1 MVTFGNN
8 GGLWVHIHDNPEA
21 HYQIALIRN
30 YIHMSKH
37 INSINQGY
45 STTGAPANITT
56 GMWHNPEFIAN
67 GNNLQVF
74 LDNRLMI
81 EDNDERL
88 RNGQPVLKVDDIE
101 VISDECP

>member
-1 MVTFGNN
+1 
-8 GGLWVHIHDNPEA
+8 VHIHDNPKA

-30 YIHMSKH
+30 YIHMGKH

-45 STTGAPANITT
+45 SVAGAPANITT

-74 LDNRLMI
+74 LYNRLMI
-81 EDNDERL
+81 DTYDNDERL
-88 RNGQPVLKVDDIE
+88 RNGQPVLNVDNGEQAHVDDIE
-101 VISDECP
+101 VISEECP